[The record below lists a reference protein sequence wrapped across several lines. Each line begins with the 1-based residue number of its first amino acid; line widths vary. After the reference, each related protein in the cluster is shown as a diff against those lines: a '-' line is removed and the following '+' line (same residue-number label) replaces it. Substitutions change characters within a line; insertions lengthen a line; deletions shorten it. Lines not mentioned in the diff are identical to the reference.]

1 MPFAVEPDWNPWQ
14 GGSAA
19 GAVVGWLSVHAGLPF
34 LAVSAGAPLIQRWA
48 SQRMAERE
56 TYSLYAASNAGS
68 LFALLAYPALIE
80 PWLGIREQ
88 ALAWAGLYGVLLL
101 LLIGCTA
108 KAGLWTPCQK
118 MTAVSETNSAV
129 GEPSAK
135 DRFRWIGLTFV
146 PSSLMLS
153 ATTFVTT
160 DLAPIPLLW
169 VLPLALYL
177 LTFIAAFARKPWI
190 SSATASR
197 LLPFFVILAAIVLL
211 TRSSDPLGVV
221 LVVHLAALTFVG
233 LTCHTRLAESRPP
246 AEKLT
251 DFYLWI
257 AVGGLLGGCFNVLA
271 APLVFDEVVEY
282 PLVLILA
289 CLLRRPSSPESGRS
303 LVKLI
308 LQAAAPSAIA
318 IILLAY
324 VSSLGSAGV
333 ETRLLSA
340 AAFGAAAFAAYLCL
354 HHRLRFALALGGL
367 FIVGAFYQ
375 GNRGVPERQDR
386 TFFGLHRVSVDP
398 EGPFRMLFHGNT
410 VHGIQSLEPER
421 AGEPLSYYSRTGP
434 AGDLF
439 SLVQNRDAKR
449 IGVVGLG
456 AGSLAAYGRPEET
469 WTFYELD
476 PTVIEIARDSG
487 FFTYWRDSRA
497 HLEAKVGDARLQL
510 GEESGPLVDLLVL
523 DAFSSDAIPL
533 HLLTREALQIY
544 LSRVGSRGLIAF
556 HISNRIADLRPVL
569 AALARDAGLQLL
581 SRADLAIPSAALRAG
596 KFPSVW
602 AVVGAAESP
611 IRELARSGEWFPV
624 AASDSAVWTDDFSNV
639 LGALRW
645 ADVWSATAGM

>member
-257 AVGGLLGGCFNVLA
+257 AVGGLWEAASTSWRRRLFSTKSSSILSSSSWPACFA
-271 APLVFDEVVEY
+271 APV
-282 PLVLILA
+282 
-289 CLLRRPSSPESGRS
+289 RR
-303 LVKLI
+303 
-308 LQAAAPSAIA
+308 
-318 IILLAY
+318 
-324 VSSLGSAGV
+324 
-333 ETRLLSA
+333 
-340 AAFGAAAFAAYLCL
+340 
-354 HHRLRFALALGGL
+354 
-367 FIVGAFYQ
+367 
-375 GNRGVPERQDR
+375 NR
-386 TFFGLHRVSVDP
+386 
-398 EGPFRMLFHGNT
+398 
-410 VHGIQSLEPER
+410 
-421 AGEPLSYYSRTGP
+421 
-434 AGDLF
+434 
-439 SLVQNRDAKR
+439 
-449 IGVVGLG
+449 
-456 AGSLAAYGRPEET
+456 
-469 WTFYELD
+469 
-476 PTVIEIARDSG
+476 
-487 FFTYWRDSRA
+487 
-497 HLEAKVGDARLQL
+497 
-510 GEESGPLVDLLVL
+510 
-523 DAFSSDAIPL
+523 
-533 HLLTREALQIY
+533 
-544 LSRVGSRGLIAF
+544 
-556 HISNRIADLRPVL
+556 
-569 AALARDAGLQLL
+569 
-581 SRADLAIPSAALRAG
+581 
-596 KFPSVW
+596 
-602 AVVGAAESP
+602 
-611 IRELARSGEWFPV
+611 V
-624 AASDSAVWTDDFSNV
+624 AAS
-639 LGALRW
+639 
-645 ADVWSATAGM
+645 